1 MALSAVS
8 SLEPGREQRLRA
20 LCCFKDSGC
29 VPPARVRVDA
39 RLLRTGPAFLEDA
52 LALPDSFV
60 LPFLPPP
67 SDWASASWPSP
78 CLNLNSAVPS
88 PRAARSTSC
97 PLSPAP
103 CAHLL
108 SLPCQ
113 CATAVPV
120 TSRPARRSP
129 LPPPAS
135 PAQLPLWEPHTF
147 PAACT
152 LRNTARP
159 AHLVAVHVVCQK
171 EGKGFLTLHS
181 GRAALDAVGNARCT
195 LQVDLPSARQCF
207 LFEKKIKT
215 KGHLFAS
222 PFLYPC
228 IFSPPP
234 SQ

>member
-1 MALSAVS
+1 M
-8 SLEPGREQRLRA
+8 
-20 LCCFKDSGC
+20 K
-29 VPPARVRVDA
+29 
-39 RLLRTGPAFLEDA
+39 DA

-60 LPFLPPP
+60 LPFLPLP
-67 SDWASASWPSP
+67 SDRASASWPSP
-78 CLNLNSAVPS
+78 CLNLDSGVPS
-88 PRAARSTSC
+88 PRAAPLTSC

-120 TSRPARRSP
+120 TGRPARRSP
-129 LPPPAS
+129 LLPPAS
-135 PAQLPLWEPHTF
+135 PARLPLREPHTF
-147 PAACT
+147 PAART
-152 LRNTARP
+152 LRNGQARTP
-159 AHLVAVHVVCQK
+159 SSGACRMS
-171 EGKGFLTLHS
+171 EGKGFLTSHS
-181 GRAALDAVGNARCT
+181 GRAALDAVENARCT

-234 SQ
+234 PQ